1 MASSDEHTMTSALTG
16 HGWFSTLRQ
25 FLRFGLVGGLNTNVD
40 LLILNV
46 LLWLF
51 PTQHTSLLII
61 YNSIAYGIGAINSF
75 VLNKYWTFGHRKHT
89 TPAELLRFVVTTCAG
104 IVSNDLLIWMVGS
117 VLHPFI
123 SNATIWTNAS
133 KILAI
138 LGTSS
143 ISYLGMRLWVFARR
157 GERTA

>member
-1 MASSDEHTMTSALTG
+1 MDEQYRPNAVAQDGLAVDIGRSLIKRRSPEVRVPMASSHEHTMTSTLTE

-25 FLRFGLVGGLNTNVD
+25 FLRFGLVGGLNTIVD

-51 PTQHTSLLII
+51 PIQHTSLLII

-89 TPAELLRFVVTTCAG
+89 TPAELLRFVVTTCA
-104 IVSNDLLIWMVGS
+104 
-117 VLHPFI
+117 
-123 SNATIWTNAS
+123 
-133 KILAI
+133 
-138 LGTSS
+138 
-143 ISYLGMRLWVFARR
+143 
-157 GERTA
+157 